1 MSCPYREALGKF
13 SSRND
18 KCIFLGYALNSHA
31 FRIFNEKTRTMMES
45 TNVELDESLSAANSL
60 DDDAGTV
67 AVPTMA
73 KPSLSDIASVKSEET
88 S

>member
-1 MSCPYREALGKF
+1 
-13 SSRND
+13 
-18 KCIFLGYALNSHA
+18 
-31 FRIFNEKTRTMMES
+31 MMES

-60 DDDAGTV
+60 DDDAWTV